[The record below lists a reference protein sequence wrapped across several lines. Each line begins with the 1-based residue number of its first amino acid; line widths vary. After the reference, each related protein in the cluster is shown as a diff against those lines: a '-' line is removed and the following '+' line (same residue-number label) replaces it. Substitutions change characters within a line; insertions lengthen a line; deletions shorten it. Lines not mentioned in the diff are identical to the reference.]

1 MRVALDVMG
10 GDGAPQVELEG
21 GRLALEEDEGLEIY
35 LVGPARGLGRELPPR
50 AWVVDAP
57 ERVDMGESPIQA
69 LRQKPG
75 SSIARAIQLLKEQKV
90 DAVVSAG
97 NTGAVMAFALTLL
110 GLIPGV
116 ERPAL
121 AGFFPTQGPSGEGS
135 VVVLDIGA
143 NVDPRP
149 EQLLSFGV
157 MGAAV
162 ARYLFSCAEPRV
174 GLLNIGREPSKGNEL
189 TRAAYPLLA
198 NSGLNFV
205 GNVEACEI
213 LKGEVDVVVCDGF
226 SGNIMLKFGE
236 GVTEIL
242 GTMLN
247 EYLASESKFRLR
259 RWFSK
264 PVLYEFLSRMDY
276 EETGGSLL
284 LGVNGTV
291 VVCHGRSTPRAI
303 KNAIHTARVS
313 AQADLT
319 SRLHQSLAQGG

>member
-1 MRVALDVMG
+1 MKVALDVMG

-21 GRLALEEDEGLEIY
+21 CRLALQEDEGLEVY
-35 LVGPARGLGRELPPR
+35 LVGPAQELGPDLPAR

-57 ERVDMGESPIQA
+57 EWVGMGESPTQA
-69 LRQKPG
+69 LRQKPR
-75 SSIARAIQLLKEQKV
+75 SSIALAIQLLKEQKV

-97 NTGAVMAFALTLL
+97 NTGAVMAFALALL

-121 AGFFPTQGPSGEGS
+121 AGFFPTQGQGGEGS

-149 EQLLSFGV
+149 EQLLGFGV
-157 MGAAV
+157 MGSAV
-162 ARYLFSCAEPRV
+162 ARHLFSRAEPRV

-189 TRAAYPLLA
+189 MRAAYTLLVG
-198 NSGLNFV
+198 SGLNFV
-205 GNVEACEI
+205 GNVEACDI

-242 GTMLN
+242 GRMLN
-247 EYLASESKFRLR
+247 EYLASESKYRLR
-259 RWFSK
+259 RWFSR
-264 PVLYEFLSRMDY
+264 PVLYEFLSRMNY
-276 EETGGSLL
+276 EETGGGLL

-291 VVCHGRSTPRAI
+291 VVCHGRSTPKAI
-303 KNAIHTARVS
+303 KNAIRTARV
-313 AQADLT
+313 AVQGGLT
-319 SRLHQSLAQGG
+319 SKLRQSLSG